1 MSEVD
6 DFWAEV
12 ARLTQPQPEV
22 KIFYRLYHDDEGH
35 PLFYSMEDLPGNYIE
50 IDRETYSL
58 SSSDV
63 RVVDG
68 KLRKLDKIRSVSKL
82 RPNTDGTPCDPRDIC
97 IVVRVDQPHVSWKKT
112 NES

>member
-1 MSEVD
+1 MSEAE

-12 ARLTQPQPEV
+12 ARLTQPKPEV
-22 KIFYRLYHDDEGH
+22 KIFYRLYHDESGL

-50 IDRETYSL
+50 IDQATYSRG
-58 SSSDV
+58 SSDV

-68 KLRKLDKIRSVSKL
+68 KLITIDRRSAVSKL
-82 RPNTDGTPCDPRDIC
+82 RPGSEGTPCDPRDVC
-97 IVVRVDQPHVSWKKT
+97 IVVTAEQPNVTWKKT

>member
-1 MSEVD
+1 MSEAE

-12 ARLTQPQPEV
+12 ARLTQPQAEA
-22 KIFYRLYHDDEGH
+22 KIFYRLYHDDQGR

-50 IDRETYSL
+50 IDQTTYAQG
-58 SSSDV
+58 SSNV

-68 KLRKLDKIRSVSKL
+68 KLIPIEKNLTVLKLK
-82 RPNTDGTPCDPRDIC
+82 PGPHGTACDPRDIC
-97 IVVRVDQPHVSWKKT
+97 VIVDEILPHTRWKKS

>member
-1 MSEVD
+1 MSEAE

-22 KIFYRLYHDDEGH
+22 KIFYRLYHDEQGF

-50 IDRETYSL
+50 IDQPTYARG
-58 SSSDV
+58 SSDV

-68 KLRKLDKIRSVSKL
+68 KLITIEKTSNVARL
-82 RPNTDGTPCDPRDIC
+82 RPSTEGTPCDPRDVC
-97 IVVRVDQPHVSWKKT
+97 IVVTTDQPHVSWKKS